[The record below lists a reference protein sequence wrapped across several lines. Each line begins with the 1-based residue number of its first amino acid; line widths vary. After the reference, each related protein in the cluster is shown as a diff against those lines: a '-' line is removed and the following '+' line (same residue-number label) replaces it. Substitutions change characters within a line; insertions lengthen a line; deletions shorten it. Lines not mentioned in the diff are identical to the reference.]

1 MYRNI
6 VYDSRARSIRLWSWD
21 DKGNPTENLIPYK
34 PNIYF
39 EHKSGTDG
47 TSIFNTPLKKRS
59 FVTNYE
65 RRKFTETSGM
75 DRIFNNLPIEQQF
88 LIEQY
93 GDHKDQSKFTENPLK
108 IFYLDIEVFSPD
120 EFPTA
125 SEAKHPINLITI
137 YDSINDHYHT
147 WGGLAYTPTKDNVTY
162 YPCKS
167 ESLLLKAFIKFW
179 KSNFPDILTGWNC
192 DGFDIPYIV
201 NRLGRLFGD
210 DYANKLSP
218 TSRIWSKEKLDR
230 FGNPITEWVIQGLT
244 CIDYMKAYK
253 KFSRNE
259 RESYTL
265 DYIGEYEGVGNKI
278 EFEGTLA
285 ELSIKDWTTFTDYNI
300 RDVELIVK
308 LEAKLHYLD
317 LCRMIAYKGLTK
329 FEKALETNAVV
340 AGAFALEAR
349 KIGKIIPTFNY
360 EREGSPPGGLVR
372 YPENGFNDD
381 IVSFDAASL
390 YPNTIISLNLSPETK
405 VGQCIVDD
413 NFTYV
418 TSVRGK
424 EFKIKNNEFSDWM
437 VKNKIC
443 KSIHGTLFSQVT
455 KGIIPNIIEGIY
467 KDRKATKTKGQR
479 LERKANKLKSDD
491 PQRKVLE
498 IEGEELDVYQY
509 TLKILMNSLYGTFG
523 NQYSVLY
530 DLDLVGSIT
539 LTGQESNL
547 QSSIAVKNF
556 VKEKYNFTDDLMVY
570 GDTDSIYITL
580 RPLLNHL
587 GYTLTTSEERIE
599 GKAMEITP
607 EAMKIIE
614 ELGGEMN
621 PQNGAIT
628 KHLTKWALKSMN
640 SLDPR
645 FEFKREKI
653 SKRGIFLNAKKRYII
668 QVIDNE
674 GMPIAVGSKKEFS
687 YTGGEIV
694 SATHAKELQNIIKHV
709 INTMIISKD
718 MTISNDAV
726 MEGYSEFCKLSP
738 EILSKRQAI
747 KDLKKYEK
755 NANGFQ
761 IGKGTTQNAKAS
773 LLYNHLLDHLTITS
787 KYEKIKSGDKVKILY
802 VGKNRFGIAYV
813 GFKDKLPK
821 EFGMEPDYRLLYLK
835 NVHVAI
841 SRIFDAVDWSLIDPT
856 KHYECDILAEFS

>member
-6 VYDSRARSIRLWSWD
+6 VYDSRQKSIRLWSWD
-21 DKGNPTENLIPYK
+21 DDGTPTDQLIPYK
-34 PNIYF
+34 PNIFF
-39 EHKSGTDG
+39 EHKNGTDG
-47 TSIFNTPLKKRS
+47 TSIFNTPLKKRE
-59 FVTNYE
+59 FINEYE
-65 RRKFTETSGM
+65 RRKFVQTSGM

-93 GDHKDQSKFTENPLK
+93 GDYKDQSKFTENPLR
-108 IFYLDIEVFSPD
+108 IFYLDIEIFSPD

-137 YDSINDHYHT
+137 YDSVNDWYHT
-147 WGGLAYTPTKDNVTY
+147 WGGSQYTPTKDNVTY
-162 YPCKS
+162 HHCNT
-167 ESLLLKAFIKFW
+167 ESLLLRSFIKFW
-179 KSNFPDILTGWNC
+179 KHNYPDILTGWNS

-210 DYANKLSP
+210 EYAKKLSP
-218 TSRIWSKEKLDR
+218 TERIWSKEKLDR

-244 CIDYMKAYK
+244 CIDYLKAYK

-265 DYIGEYEGVGNKI
+265 DYIGEYEGVGKKI

-285 ELSIKDWTTFTDYNI
+285 ELSIKDWKLFTDYNI
-300 RDVELIVK
+300 RDVELIIK

-349 KIGKIIPTFNY
+349 KTGTIIPTFNY
-360 EREGSPPGGLVR
+360 ERTGNPPGGLVR

-405 VGQCIVDD
+405 VGQCTADD

-424 EFKIKNNEFSDWM
+424 EFKVANSEFTAWM
-437 VKNKIC
+437 VKNKVC
-443 KSIHGTLFSQVT
+443 KSMHGTLFSQVK

-467 KDRKATKTKGQR
+467 KDRKTSKSKGQK
-479 LERKANKLKSDD
+479 LERKANKLKKDD
-491 PQRKVLE
+491 PQRKILE
-498 IEGEELDVYQY
+498 IEGAELDVYQY

-523 NQYSVLY
+523 NPYSVLY

-547 QSSIAVKNF
+547 QSSLAVKNF
-556 VKEKYNFTDDLMVY
+556 VKAKYNFTDDLMIY

-580 RPLLNHL
+580 RPLLDYL
-587 GYTLTTSEERIE
+587 GYTLTTSEERVE
-599 GKAMEITP
+599 GEAMEITP
-607 EAMKIIE
+607 EAMQIIE

-628 KHLTKWALKSMN
+628 KHLTTWAKEEMN

-653 SKRGIFLNAKKRYII
+653 SKRGIFLHAKKRYIT

-674 GMPIAVGSKKEFS
+674 GMPISVGSKKEFA

-694 SATHAKELQNIIKHV
+694 SATHAKELQNIIKNV

-718 MTISNDAV
+718 ITTSNNAV
-726 MEGYSEFCKLSP
+726 INGYAEFCKLSP

-747 KDLKKYEK
+747 KDLRKYEK

-773 LLYNHLLDHLTITS
+773 LLYNHLINYLTINN

-802 VGKNRFGIAYV
+802 VGKNKFGIDYV

-821 EFGMEPDYRLLYLK
+821 EFGMEPNYRLLYLK

-841 SRIFDAVDWSLIDPT
+841 ERIFDAVDWSLTDPT
-856 KHYECDILAEFS
+856 RNYECDILAEFS